1 MSSDNVFT
9 PDWANSFSARRRC
22 DVKVFNEK
30 FVFSTK
36 GEIDFM
42 DLTGKV
48 HEVVRKSGIKNG
60 LIHVFAPHATGII
73 ILTEHE
79 PSLDSDIKDF
89 LEKIIPKHGGYR
101 HPSNAHSHLRSMLL
115 SPDKTMPIINGQAI
129 FGTWQ
134 SLVFVE
140 TDVYPRQRTIIMQA
154 IGE

>member
-1 MSSDNVFT
+1 M
-9 PDWANSFSARRRC
+9 
-22 DVKVFNEK
+22 KVFSEK
-30 FVFSTK
+30 VRFSTK
-36 GEIDFM
+36 GEIELT

-48 HEVVRKSGIKNG
+48 HEVVRNSGIKNG
-60 LIHVFAPHATGII
+60 LIHVFAPHATGVL

-79 PSLDSDIKDF
+79 PSLDRDVKDL
-89 LEKIIPKHGGYR
+89 LEKIISKHGGYR

-115 SPDKTMPIINGQAI
+115 PPDRTIPILDSQAV

>member
-1 MSSDNVFT
+1 VN
-9 PDWANSFSARRRC
+9 
-22 DVKVFNEK
+22 VFNEK
-30 FVFSTK
+30 IVFSTK
-36 GEIDFM
+36 GEIGFT

-48 HEVVRKSGIKNG
+48 HEVVRKSEIKNG
-60 LIHVFAPHATGII
+60 LIHVFAPHATGVL

-79 PSLDSDIKDF
+79 PSLDSDVKDF
-89 LEKIIPKHGGYR
+89 LERIIPKRGGYR
-101 HPSNAHSHLRSMLL
+101 HPSNAHAHLRSMLL
-115 SPDKTMPIINGQAI
+115 PPDRTLPIIDGEAV

>member
-1 MSSDNVFT
+1 MKI
-9 PDWANSFSARRRC
+9 FS
-22 DVKVFNEK
+22 EK

-36 GEIDFM
+36 GEIDLL
-42 DLTGKV
+42 DLTRKV
-48 HEVVRKSGIKNG
+48 HEVAKKSRIKNG
-60 LIHVFAPHATGII
+60 LIHVFAPHATGIL

-79 PSLDSDIKDF
+79 PRLDNDIKDF
-89 LEKIIPKHGGYR
+89 LEKIIPKHGGYM

-115 SPDKTMPIINGQAI
+115 SPDKTLPIMDGEVI

-140 TDVYPRQRTIIMQA
+140 TDVYPRRRTVIMQA